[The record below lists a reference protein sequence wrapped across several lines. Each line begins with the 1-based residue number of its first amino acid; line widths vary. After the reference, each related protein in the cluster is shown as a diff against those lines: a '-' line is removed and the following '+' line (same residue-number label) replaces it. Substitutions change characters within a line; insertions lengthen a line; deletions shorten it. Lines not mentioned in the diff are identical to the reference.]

1 MGIALTGEWPDPPRR
16 PRRMSRRQLLAAL
29 DDYRARAEADAE
41 TVRGLHAGLRQ
52 AGEEVANL
60 DARAERLTA
69 ERDAAILAGQRAAIT
84 TLNTIAREREQ
95 HAEDLA
101 AAYSWVLQRVALPA
115 PERPALPAAERT
127 VPELLPSGQHAAI
140 GGHPPLLLQL
150 EDWEPLPVGTTGT
163 NGTGGEQ

>member
-1 MGIALTGEWPDPPRR
+1 VGIALTGEWPDPPRR

-41 TVRGLHAGLRQ
+41 TVAGLHLGLRQ
-52 AGEEVANL
+52 AGETIG
-60 DARAERLTA
+60 DAGQVIRRLKA
-69 ERDAAILAGQRAAIT
+69 ERDAAILAGQRAAIA

-95 HAEDLA
+95 HADDLA
-101 AAYSWVLQRVALPA
+101 AAYSWVLQQVALPPA
-115 PERPALPAAERT
+115 ERAALPPAERT
-127 VPELLPSGQHAAI
+127 VPELLPSGQHAVI